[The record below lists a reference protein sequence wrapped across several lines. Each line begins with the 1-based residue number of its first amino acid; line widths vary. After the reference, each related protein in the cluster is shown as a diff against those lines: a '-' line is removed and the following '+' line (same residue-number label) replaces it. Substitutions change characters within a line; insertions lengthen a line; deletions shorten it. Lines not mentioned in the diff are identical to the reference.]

1 MRSAQRVVK
10 SLGISLRRK
19 SSRADSTR
27 RLNIKCSQSTI
38 WADLQRNKVDYRI
51 CTSNVSKVS
60 IHGRTLTILTIR
72 QTRSS
77 WHLKCDV
84 SVLGRVKQSRATC
97 WYAYTYRPISAI
109 YEKAPYQLYMYTHIS
124 KAPYRGLF
132 SVSVGL
138 VWAYTCCT
146 YTYKWGTYRAF
157 SVNNRVQR
165 PDTPYLRLPS
175 AYLRLSCACLRLSSA
190 YLRLPWHSHHAV
202 HTNYRVHCSDTAY
215 SRLPC
220 AYLCLPCA

>member
-27 RLNIKCSQSTI
+27 RLNIKWSQSTI

-109 YEKAPYQLYMYTHIS
+109 YEKAPYQLYVKKPHIGYIWKS
-124 KAPYRGLF
+124 PISAIYVYAYQQSLIQGAFLRIYRAR
-132 SVSVGL
+132 VSVYVL
-138 VWAYTCCT
+138 
-146 YTYKWGTYRAF
+146 
-157 SVNNRVQR
+157 
-165 PDTPYLRLPS
+165 YL
-175 AYLRLSCACLRLSSA
+175 Y
-190 YLRLPWHSHHAV
+190 V
-202 HTNYRVHCSDTAY
+202 
-215 SRLPC
+215 
-220 AYLCLPCA
+220 